1 MATAMSNR
9 LAYNRERLAKLSQ
22 SVIFRQPE
30 RLYDGYLQ
38 KIDQLQL
45 RLKQGMREV
54 YGQGDIQLQGL
65 RHRLEAMS
73 PLHRIERYQDRIFQ
87 DKRLLTRRMEQV
99 LKEPKIQ
106 VQGLSEALLMLD
118 TSRIIA
124 RGYAMVKQDDQ
135 ILDSVAKV
143 KEGDPL
149 SLIMR
154 DGQLEV
160 EVKHVERI
168 ARYLGSSRENL
179 GQGHASRWY

>member
-45 RLKQGMREV
+45 RLKQGMRDA
-54 YGQGDIQLQGL
+54 YGQGANQLQGL

-73 PLHRIERYQDRIFQ
+73 PLHRIERYQDRLLQ
-87 DKRLLTRRMEQV
+87 DKRILTNRMEQV
-99 LKEPKIQ
+99 LKEQKIK
-106 VQGLSEALLMLD
+106 VKGLSEALLMLD

-124 RGYAMVKQDDQ
+124 RGYAMVKEGDQ
-135 ILDSVAKV
+135 VLDSVAKV

-160 EVKHVERI
+160 EVKHVERKEI
-168 ARYLGSSRENL
+168 
-179 GQGHASRWY
+179 

>member
-1 MATAMSNR
+1 M
-9 LAYNRERLAKLSQ
+9 AKLSQ

-45 RLKQGMREV
+45 RLKQSMRDA
-54 YGQGDIQLQGL
+54 YGQGANQLQGL
-65 RHRLEAMS
+65 RHRLEATS
-73 PLHRIERYQDRIFQ
+73 PLHRIDRYQDRLLQ
-87 DKRLLTRRMEQV
+87 DKRILTNRMEQV
-99 LKEPKIQ
+99 LKEQKIK

-135 ILDSVAKV
+135 VLDSVAKV

-160 EVKHVERI
+160 EVKHVERKEI
-168 ARYLGSSRENL
+168 
-179 GQGHASRWY
+179 